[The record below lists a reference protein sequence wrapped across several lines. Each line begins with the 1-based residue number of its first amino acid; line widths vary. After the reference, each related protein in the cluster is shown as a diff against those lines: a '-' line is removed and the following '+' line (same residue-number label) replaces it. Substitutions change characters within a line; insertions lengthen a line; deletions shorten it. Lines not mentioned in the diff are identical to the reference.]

1 MKAGDLRHRIVIQS
15 ASTAQ
20 DAYGEPVQTWGTF
33 ATLWAAVEPQPL
45 QGREY
50 FVGQQMQSEVSTRI
64 RIRDYP
70 GITPLMR
77 VLWDSRYFQI
87 ESIVADRTNRRELHL
102 MCRENQD
109 G

>member
-1 MKAGDLRHRIVIQS
+1 MQAGHLRHQIIIQ
-15 ASTAQ
+15 AATTAQ
-20 DAYGEPVQTWGTF
+20 DAYGEPVRTWTTH
-33 ATLWAAVEPQPL
+33 ATVRAAVEPL

-64 RIRDYP
+64 RIRYRT

-77 VLWDSRYFQI
+77 VLWGSRIFEI
-87 ESIVADRTNRRELHL
+87 ETVQEVKSNRQELHL

>member
-1 MKAGDLRHRIVIQS
+1 MQAGNLRHRITIQS
-15 ASTAQ
+15 ATTAQ
-20 DAYGEPVQTWGTF
+20 DAYGEPVRLWTTF
-33 ATLWAAVEPQPL
+33 ATLWAAVEPL

-64 RIRDYP
+64 RVRDYP

-77 VLWDSRYFQI
+77 VYWDSRYFQI
-87 ESIVADRTNRRELHL
+87 ESIITDPTNRRELHL